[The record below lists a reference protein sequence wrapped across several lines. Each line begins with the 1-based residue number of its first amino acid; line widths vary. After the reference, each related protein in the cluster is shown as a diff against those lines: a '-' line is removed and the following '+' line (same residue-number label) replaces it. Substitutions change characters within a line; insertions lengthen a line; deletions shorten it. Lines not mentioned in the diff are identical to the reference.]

1 MTAENQPVVQE
12 PASEPPL
19 PTGDPEATGQF
30 ATISGS
36 TGDGDGAA
44 APDTGAIPAVAADGG
59 QAKAAARKRRRRG
72 IRLKVLFGIVICL
85 VLALVAG
92 SGVGLW
98 AFNKALHASYPQVS
112 GTLQISGLSAPVGVQ
127 RDANGIPQIYADTPS
142 DLFLAEGYVEAQDR
156 FWQMDVD
163 RHATSGTLSAMFG
176 KASLSTDEFVR
187 TLGWEQVAEKSYAEL
202 KPSTQQYLQA
212 FSQGVND
219 YLAAHPG
226 GSSLSIEYDII
237 GVPLVGTV
245 HDYRPAPWTPIDSV
259 AWIEAMAWDLR
270 ENVDDEVSRSL
281 LTQTMTVDQID
292 QLYPPYPF
300 AQHSPIVTQGALV
313 GSTYETDPK
322 PAKTPTSQNTVP
334 TLPPGAQ
341 TELTQLSGLLS
352 QLPSQFGPQNP
363 GDAGVGSNSWVVSGK
378 LTDTG
383 KPLLAND
390 PHLSPSLPS
399 IWYQIGLHCNTVSTA
414 CPYDVAGYTFPGMPG
429 VVIGHNDSVAWGFT
443 NESDDVSDL
452 YLEKIDGNDYLY
464 DGREY
469 PLTEHTET
477 IDVAGG
483 SPVTI
488 TVRATDHGPLISD
501 LSSDPQYKLVGT
513 QAPAARAGDPAEG
526 AAPGI
531 QYGVAL
537 EWTALQPSNTMDALF
552 ELDRAT
558 DWTQF
563 RAAAKDFTVPAQNLI
578 YADTKGNIGYQ
589 APGKIPIRKSGD
601 GEWPVPGWTDQYD
614 WTGYIPFSALPNE
627 YDPKQGYIV
636 TANNAVIGPQYP
648 YLLTNDWDY
657 GYRSQEIAD
666 DIKKDTAGGGKITE
680 ADMASIQMD
689 TYNPEAALLVP
700 YLLGVRVDSY
710 TKPAQD
716 LLKNWNFEQ
725 PADSAAA
732 AYYNA
737 VWTEILQMAFASKMP
752 TDVSL
757 STLGFDG
764 GDRWF
769 AVVQSI
775 IKDPNSPW
783 WSSPKQVTT
792 PGAATKLNPAAAEPK
807 NRDELLTDA
816 MEQARIDM
824 TALEGKNISTWS
836 WGRVHTLTPTEQSLG
851 TSGPGIV
858 KWLLNGSAEPLAG
871 GTSIVDATSW
881 DPSTGNYTV
890 DVAPSMRM
898 IVDLADLDQSRW
910 VNQTGESGHV
920 GDPHYLDQA
929 PLWAAGRT
937 LPWAFSPAAV
947 RAATVDTLT
956 LDPPGT
962 AGPSPATSTAQ

>member
-1 MTAENQPVVQE
+1 MSAENQPVVEE
-12 PASEPPL
+12 PASEPPRIA
-19 PTGDPEATGQF
+19 GDPAASGQS
-30 ATISGS
+30 AAAAAVPGPTAPPDGGPGAS
-36 TGDGDGAA
+36 TGTDT
-44 APDTGAIPAVAADGG
+44 APAPG
-59 QAKAAARKRRRRG
+59 KRRRAL
-72 IRLKVLFGIVICL
+72 RLKVVFGIVITL
-85 VLALVAG
+85 VLVLVAG

-98 AFNKALHASYPQVS
+98 EFDNALHASYPQVS
-112 GTLQISGLSAPVGVQ
+112 GTLQISGLSAPVSVK
-127 RDANGIPQIYADTPS
+127 RDADGIPQVYADTPS

-163 RHATSGTLSAMFG
+163 RHISSGTLSAMFG
-176 KASLSTDEFVR
+176 KAELGTDEFVR
-187 TLGWEQVAEKSYAEL
+187 TLGWERVAQQSYAEL
-202 KPSTQQYLQA
+202 KPETKQYLQA

-237 GVPLVGTV
+237 GLPLAGTV
-245 HDYRPAPWTPIDSV
+245 HDYRPAAWTAVDSV
-259 AWIEAMAWDLR
+259 AWIEVMAWDLR
-270 ENVDDEVSRSL
+270 ENVDDEVARSL
-281 LTQTMTVDQID
+281 LTQTMTVDQIN
-292 QLYPPYPF
+292 QLYPPYPYS
-300 AQHSPIVTQGALV
+300 QHSTIVTQGALV
-313 GSTYETDPK
+313 GSTYESTPK
-322 PAKTPTSQNTVP
+322 PADSTATTGGTPPS
-334 TLPPGAQ
+334 LPGGAQ
-341 TELTQLSGLLS
+341 QAVTQLSNLLS
-352 QLPSQFGPQNP
+352 QLPTQFGPQNP

-378 LTDTG
+378 LTSTG

-399 IWYQIGLHCNTVSTA
+399 IWYQIGLHCTTVDAA

-429 VVIGHNDSVAWGFT
+429 VVIGHDDSVAWGFT

-452 YLEKIDGNDYLY
+452 FLEKIDGGDYLY

-469 PLTEHTET
+469 PLTERQET

-488 TVRATDHGPLISD
+488 TVRSTDHGPLISD
-501 LSSDPQYKLVGT
+501 LSGSPDYKLVGKD
-513 QAPAARAGDPAEG
+513 APAARAGDPAQG

-537 EWTALQPSNTMDALF
+537 EWTALQPNNTLDALF

-563 RAAAKDFTVPAQNLI
+563 RAAAADFTVPAQNLV
-578 YADTKGNIGYQ
+578 YADTKGDIGYQ

-601 GEWPVPGWTDQYD
+601 GDWPVPGWTSQYD

-627 YDPKQGYIV
+627 YNPKQGFIV

-648 YLLTNDWDY
+648 YLLTDDWDY
-657 GYRSQEIAD
+657 GYRSQEITD
-666 DIKKDTAGGGKITE
+666 DIKKDTANGAKMTE

-689 TYNPEAALLVP
+689 TYNPEAALLTP
-700 YLLGVRVDSY
+700 YLLNVKVNSY

-725 PADSAAA
+725 PANSAAA

-737 VWTEILQMAFASKMP
+737 VWAEILKMAFASKMP
-752 TDVSL
+752 AGEKPDTFGL
-757 STLGFDG
+757 DG

-769 AVVQSI
+769 SVVQTVVTEP
-775 IKDPNSPW
+775 DSPW
-783 WSSPKQVTT
+783 WSNPKPMTT
-792 PGAATKLNPAAAEPK
+792 VGAAANMDLTYLKTTD
-807 NRDELLTDA
+807 RDQLLTDA
-816 MEQARIDM
+816 MEQARIDL
-824 TALEGKNISTWS
+824 TALEGKDISTWS

-858 KWLLNGSAEPLAG
+858 KWLENGPAEQLAG
-871 GTSIVDATSW
+871 GTSVVDATSW
-881 DPSTGNYTV
+881 DPNLDAAGRPGVGFVV
-890 DVAPSMRM
+890 DLAPSMRM
-898 IVDLADLDQSRW
+898 IVNLADLDQSRW

-929 PLWAAGRT
+929 PLWASGQT
-937 LPWAFSPAAV
+937 LPWAFSRSAV
-947 RAATVDTLT
+947 QFGTVDTLT
-956 LDPPGT
+956 LEPPGT
-962 AGPSPATSTAQ
+962 AH